1 VSLEIEMISVELV
14 NYVIQVKI
22 SFGNKIIIDC
32 VFYLPKKEKRENM
45 REKKYGRATTHISC
59 AFR

>member
-1 VSLEIEMISVELV
+1 VISVELV